1 MSSPFFVK
9 KMCSIVPHY
18 PTTDFKLENTIK
30 FPHHVGGDSRG
41 SDMSNVEQYYQILEL
56 EPGATL
62 EEVRQGY
69 RDLAQVWHPDRFS
82 SHPRLRQKA
91 HRKLQEI
98 NEAHEKLR
106 STLRVVSVASPPKS
120 ESVQTPAPD
129 PPINSKNSYQKAEE
143 RTRSEYRDRYS
154 ETYRDRDRYDEDAI
168 PFTNFHSKS
177 KSKDVQGWLD

>member
-1 MSSPFFVK
+1 
-9 KMCSIVPHY
+9 
-18 PTTDFKLENTIK
+18 
-30 FPHHVGGDSRG
+30 
-41 SDMSNVEQYYQILEL
+41 MSNVEQYYRILEL

-82 SHPRLRQKA
+82 SHPRLQQKA

-98 NEAHEKLR
+98 NEAHDKLR
-106 STLRVVSVASPPKS
+106 STLRVVSVSSPPKS
-120 ESVQTPAPD
+120 ESVKTPAPD
-129 PPINSKNSYQKAEE
+129 PPINSKNSYQKADD
-143 RTRSEYRDRYS
+143 RASSEYYRRY
-154 ETYRDRDRYDEDAI
+154 YEDAI